1 MSQTAKIRVRV
12 TCKRCGDERLGIDD
26 IVLRLG
32 VEDGSWGY
40 RFRCSACGLAHLAP
54 ASQTAVAALLEAGV
68 ATECGPMDA
77 EQCDSGPATPITDA
91 EVLECVAVLADDDR
105 LAAALATLRAP
116 RG

>member
-1 MSQTAKIRVRV
+1 MGQAEKIRVRV

-32 VEDGSWGY
+32 VDDGSWAY

-54 ASQTAVAALLEAGV
+54 ANETAVAALLEAGV

-77 EQCDSGPATPITDA
+77 EQCDSAPATAITDA
-91 EVLECVAVLADDDR
+91 EVLEGVAVLADDDR
-105 LAAALATLRAP
+105 LAAALATLRA
-116 RG
+116 RGG